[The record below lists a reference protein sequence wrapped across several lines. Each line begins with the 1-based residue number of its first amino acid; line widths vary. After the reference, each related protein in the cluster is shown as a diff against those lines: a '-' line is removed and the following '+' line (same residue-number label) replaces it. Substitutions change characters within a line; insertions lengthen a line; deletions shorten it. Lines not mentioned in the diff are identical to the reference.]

1 MTAQDSINVTHNYI
15 QQLRAKGHSYG
26 GYSVY
31 NVNKEDLSSL
41 MDVGDKYGIPFEWL
55 VNLINF
61 ESGRTFNPS
70 IRNNIGATGLIQ
82 FLPSTAQGLG
92 TTTEALSK
100 MTFKQQLVYL
110 DKYLYSVL
118 RNHLVSGKIPKT
130 FTQGDLFMAIFY
142 PVAVGKPGFVFPENV
157 KRANAGISTP
167 HDYAKKALAA
177 SVFPLSIFPY
187 SLADVK
193 VYAKRHPRAT
203 IAVSVMIA
211 LMIIT
216 AILLLI
222 YRKKIAVYLTKL

>member
-1 MTAQDSINVTHNYI
+1 MAAQDSINVAHSYI
-15 QQLRAKGHSYG
+15 QKLRANGHSYG

-31 NVNKEDLSSL
+31 NVSKEDLSSL

-61 ESGRTFNPS
+61 ESGRTFNPA

-110 DKYLYSVL
+110 DRYLYSVL
-118 RNHLVSGKIPKT
+118 KNHLVNGKIPKT

-142 PVAVGKPGFVFPENV
+142 PVAVGKPGFIFPENV

-167 HDYAKKALAA
+167 YDYAKKALAV
-177 SVFPLSIFPY
+177 SVFPLSVFPY
-187 SLADVK
+187 ALADVK
-193 VYAKRHPRAT
+193 AYAKRHPRVT
-203 IAVSVMIA
+203 IAVFVIIA
-211 LMIIT
+211 LMIIA

-222 YRKKIAVYLTKL
+222 YRRKIAKAITT